1 MLEFTL
7 KETYSLTSQ
16 IIRPHLNFHADQL
29 QSIFF
34 LNFLAVGGKRLII
47 HARANPANYGEVDK
61 EELVFDLSDAELMLK
76 NITSELGVVKAGTSY
91 ISDAWRM
98 SCVHSHLLFTRRS
111 HIAKAFPNFGRG
123 AAVNIAI
130 KNPLPQIKNT
140 QGNSVDI
147 RPNAWQRVIGEGSI
161 LPMPITDGTKTRYLC
176 FLDVDVDNCK
186 AEWFLT
192 LYPKHSRPENKIF
205 SFFNRAKA
213 EVTHDS
219 LLKVSM
225 SDLVEGSKLEVA
237 TQLEAAIQNVML
249 KNKQVYIFT
258 RGIHEE
264 LYRKSGHAYSTL
276 AQINYEGEVLSKPFF
291 LDHNLHNDGKK
302 RGHVGIF
309 TSSAKYCIL
318 ESIYAAADDWK
329 GKQRLLDLDTNL
341 LEEIR
346 LPRGYS
352 NYRLVDH
359 FGGDFWFQERPKAG
373 NIIETKI
380 VRCELR

>member
-7 KETYSLTSQ
+7 KEKYSLTPQ
-16 IIRPHLNFHADQL
+16 IIRPHLNFDADQL
-29 QSIFF
+29 QSIYF

-47 HARANPANYGEVDK
+47 HARANPANYAEVDE

-76 NITSELGVVKAGTSY
+76 NITSELGVVQAETSCV
-91 ISDAWRM
+91 SDAWRM

-111 HIAKAFPNFGRG
+111 NIAKTFSNFGRG
-123 AAVNIAI
+123 DAVNIAI
-130 KNPLPQIKNT
+130 KNPLQQIKNT
-140 QGNSVDI
+140 QGYAVDI
-147 RPNAWQRVIGEGSI
+147 RPNAWQRAIGEGSI
-161 LPMPITDGTKTRYLC
+161 IPMPITDGTKTRYLC
-176 FLDVDVDNCK
+176 FLDVDIDNRK
-186 AEWFLT
+186 AEWLLT
-192 LYPKHSRPENKIF
+192 PFPKVSRPESKVF

-213 EVTHDS
+213 DVTHET

-225 SDLVEGSKLEVA
+225 SGLVEGSKLE
-237 TQLEAAIQNVML
+237 AAIQNVLL

-264 LYRKSGHAYSTL
+264 LHRKGGHAYSAL

-291 LDHNLHNDGKK
+291 LDHTLHKDEKK
-302 RGHVGIF
+302 RGHVGVF

-318 ESIYAAADDWK
+318 KSIYAAADDWK
-329 GKQRLLDLDTNL
+329 GKQRLLNLDTNL

-352 NYRLVDH
+352 NYQLVDH
-359 FGGDFWFQERPKAG
+359 SGDDFWFQERTNAG

-380 VRCELR
+380 ARCELS